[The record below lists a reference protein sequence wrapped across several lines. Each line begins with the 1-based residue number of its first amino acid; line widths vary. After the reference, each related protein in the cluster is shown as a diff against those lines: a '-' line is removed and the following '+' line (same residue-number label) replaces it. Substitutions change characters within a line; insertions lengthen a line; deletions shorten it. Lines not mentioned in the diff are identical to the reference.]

1 MDDLDRAQEH
11 MEKEAP
17 GVIARSRKPVGP
29 QPNGRCHYC
38 DEIVGDDA
46 RWCDALCLKAWER
59 ETAGRQRA
67 GGARTQTYHLS
78 TPIST

>member
-1 MDDLDRAQEH
+1 MDDTDRAQEH

-29 QPNGRCHYC
+29 LPNGRCHYC
-38 DEIVGDDA
+38 DEIVSDEA
-46 RWCDALCLKAWER
+46 RWCDALCLKAWEH

-67 GGARTQTYHLS
+67 GGTS
-78 TPIST
+78 